1 MYRIYTAFD
10 RLIIRLN
17 FFGCFKEIHFNGV
30 YHCFSIFKDERGQLR
45 EIIVSFDM
53 RDEMFRTIRMPVLS
67 DISNDDIEK
76 ALSVLS
82 NCLTSSELLAC

>member
-1 MYRIYTAFD
+1 M
-10 RLIIRLN
+10 
-17 FFGCFKEIHFNGV
+17 
-30 YHCFSIFKDERGQLR
+30 FKDERRRRCEG
-45 EIIVSFDM
+45 IVFFDM